1 MKKTVIVTGGSS
13 GIGAATCIRF
23 AELGYNVILNY
34 NNSRE
39 AALMLATSQKELGRA
54 VYPCRADVSNRAAVE
69 KMVDNVLREFGKI
82 DVLVNN
88 AGIALPQELFT
99 KVSTDDWN
107 NIVAVNLTGVFNCT
121 QAVLPSMIQNH
132 SGSIINVS
140 SVWGETGA
148 SCEVPYSTVKAG
160 IIGMTKA
167 LAKEVGPSGIRVN
180 AVAPGVIST
189 KMNAHL
195 TLEDM
200 NSLADETPL
209 CRIGEADEVASA
221 ITFLASDDASFITG
235 HTLSVNG
242 GFNI

>member
-1 MKKTVIVTGGSS
+1 MAKTVIVTGGSR

-23 AELGYNVILNY
+23 AEMGYNVILNY

-39 AALMLATSQKELGRA
+39 AAVMLAQSQRQLGRA
-54 VYPCRADVSNRAAVE
+54 VYPCRADVSNRAEVE
-69 KMVDNVLREFGKI
+69 KMVDNVLREFGSI

-88 AGIALPQELFT
+88 AGIACQELFT
-99 KVSTDDWN
+99 KVSMDDWN
-107 NIVAVNLTGVFNCT
+107 KMISVNLTGVFNCT

-160 IIGMTKA
+160 VIGLTKS

-180 AVAPGVIST
+180 CVTPGVIST
-189 KMNAHL
+189 KMNEHL
-195 TLEDM
+195 SLEDM
-200 NSLADETPL
+200 NALIDETPL
-209 CRIGEADEVASA
+209 CRIGEPDEVATT
-221 ITFLASDDASFITG
+221 ITFLASDDSSFITG
-235 HTLSVNG
+235 HVLSVNG

>member
-1 MKKTVIVTGGSS
+1 MAKTVIVTGGSR

-39 AALMLATSQKELGRA
+39 AAVMLAESQRQLGRA
-54 VYPCRADVSNRAAVE
+54 VYPCRADVSDRAAVE

-88 AGIALPQELFT
+88 AGIANQELFT
-99 KVSTDDWN
+99 KVSMDDWN
-107 NIVAVNLTGVFNCT
+107 KMIAVNLTGVFNCT
-121 QAVLPSMIQNH
+121 QAVLPSMIKNH

-180 AVAPGVIST
+180 CVAPGVIST
-189 KMNAHL
+189 KMNSHL
-195 TLEDM
+195 SLEDM
-200 NSLADETPL
+200 NLLIDETPL
-209 CRIGEADEVASA
+209 CRIGEADEVATS
-221 ITFLASDDASFITG
+221 ITFLASEDSSFITG
-235 HTLSVNG
+235 HVLSVNG
-242 GFNI
+242 GFSI

>member
-1 MKKTVIVTGGSS
+1 MAKTVIVTGGSR

-39 AALMLATSQKELGRA
+39 AAVMLAQSQRQLGRA
-54 VYPCRADVSNRAAVE
+54 VFPCRADVSDRAAVE
-69 KMVDNVLREFGKI
+69 KMVDNVLKEFGSI

-88 AGIALPQELFT
+88 AGIANQELFT
-99 KVSTDDWN
+99 KVSMEDWN
-107 NIVAVNLTGVFNCT
+107 KMIAVNLTGVFNCT
-121 QAVLPSMIQNH
+121 QAVLPSMIKNH
-132 SGSIINVS
+132 CGSIINVS

-180 AVAPGVIST
+180 CVAPGVIST
-189 KMNAHL
+189 AMNSHL
-195 TLEDM
+195 SLEDM
-200 NSLADETPL
+200 NELIDETPL
-209 CRIGEADEVASA
+209 CRIGEADEVATT
-221 ITFLASDDASFITG
+221 ITFLASEDSSFITG
-235 HTLSVNG
+235 HVLSVNG

>member
-1 MKKTVIVTGGSS
+1 MAKTVIVTGGSR

-39 AALMLATSQKELGRA
+39 AAVMLAQSQRQLGRS
-54 VYPCRADVSNRAAVE
+54 VFPCRADVSDRAAVE
-69 KMVDNVLREFGKI
+69 KMVDNVIREFGSI

-88 AGIALPQELFT
+88 AGIACQELFT
-99 KVSTDDWN
+99 KVSMDDWN
-107 NIVAVNLTGVFNCT
+107 QMIAVNLTGVFNCT
-121 QAVLPSMIQNH
+121 QAVLPHMIKNH

-180 AVAPGVIST
+180 CVAPGVIST
-189 KMNAHL
+189 KMNEHL
-195 TLEDM
+195 SLEDM
-200 NSLADETPL
+200 NSLIDETPL
-209 CRIGEADEVASA
+209 CRIGEADEVATS
-221 ITFLASDDASFITG
+221 ITFLASEDSSFITG
-235 HTLSVNG
+235 HVLSVNG

>member
-1 MKKTVIVTGGSS
+1 MAKTVIVTGGSR

-39 AALMLATSQKELGRA
+39 AAVMLAQSQRQLGRA
-54 VYPCRADVSNRAAVE
+54 VFPCRADVSDRASVE
-69 KMVDNVLREFGKI
+69 KMVDNVIREFGSI

-88 AGIALPQELFT
+88 AGIASQELFT
-99 KVSTDDWN
+99 KVSMDDWN
-107 NIVAVNLTGVFNCT
+107 QMIAVNLTGVFNCT
-121 QAVLPSMIQNH
+121 QAVLPHMIKNH

-180 AVAPGVIST
+180 CVAPGVIST
-189 KMNAHL
+189 KMNEHL
-195 TLEDM
+195 SLEDM
-200 NSLADETPL
+200 NSLIDETPL
-209 CRIGEADEVASA
+209 CRIGEADEVATS
-221 ITFLASDDASFITG
+221 ITFLASEDSSFITG
-235 HTLSVNG
+235 HVLSVNG

>member
-1 MKKTVIVTGGSS
+1 MAKTVIVTGGSR

-39 AALMLATSQKELGRA
+39 AAVMLAESQRQLGRA
-54 VYPCRADVSNRAAVE
+54 VYPCRADVSDRAAVE

-88 AGIALPQELFT
+88 AGIANQELFT
-99 KVSTDDWN
+99 DVSMEDWN
-107 NIVAVNLTGVFNCT
+107 KMISVNLTGVFNCT
-121 QAVLPSMIQNH
+121 QAVLPSMIKNH

-180 AVAPGVIST
+180 CVAPGVIST
-189 KMNAHL
+189 KMNSHL
-195 TLEDM
+195 SLEDM
-200 NSLADETPL
+200 NSLIDETPL
-209 CRIGEADEVASA
+209 CRIGEADEVATS
-221 ITFLASDDASFITG
+221 ITFLASEDSSFITG
-235 HTLSVNG
+235 HVLSVNG

>member
-1 MKKTVIVTGGSS
+1 MAKTVIVTGGSR

-39 AALMLATSQKELGRA
+39 AAVMLAESQRQLGRA
-54 VYPCRADVSNRAAVE
+54 VYPCRADVSDRAAVE

-88 AGIALPQELFT
+88 AGIANQELFT
-99 KVSTDDWN
+99 KVSMDDWN
-107 NIVAVNLTGVFNCT
+107 KMVSINLTGVFNCT
-121 QAVLPSMIQNH
+121 QAVLPSMIKNH

-180 AVAPGVIST
+180 CVAPGVIST
-189 KMNAHL
+189 KMNSHL
-195 TLEDM
+195 SLEDM
-200 NSLADETPL
+200 NSLIDETPL
-209 CRIGEADEVASA
+209 CRIGEADEVATS
-221 ITFLASDDASFITG
+221 ITFLASENSSFITG
-235 HTLSVNG
+235 HILSVNG

>member
-1 MKKTVIVTGGSS
+1 MAKTVIVTGGSR

-39 AALMLATSQKELGRA
+39 AAVMLAESQRQLGRA
-54 VYPCRADVSNRAAVE
+54 VYPCRADVSDRAAVE

-88 AGIALPQELFT
+88 AGIANQELFT
-99 KVSTDDWN
+99 DVSMEDWN
-107 NIVAVNLTGVFNCT
+107 KMISVNLTGVFNCT
-121 QAVLPSMIQNH
+121 QAVLPSMIKNH

-180 AVAPGVIST
+180 CVAPGVIST
-189 KMNAHL
+189 KMNSHL
-195 TLEDM
+195 SLEDM
-200 NSLADETPL
+200 NSLIDETPL
-209 CRIGEADEVASA
+209 CRIGEADEVATS
-221 ITFLASDDASFITG
+221 ITFLASEDSSFITG
-235 HTLSVNG
+235 HVLSVNG
-242 GFNI
+242 GFSI

>member
-1 MKKTVIVTGGSS
+1 MAKTVIVTCGSR

-39 AALMLATSQKELGRA
+39 AAVMLAQSQRQLGRS
-54 VYPCRADVSNRAAVE
+54 VFPCRADVSDRASVE
-69 KMVDNVLREFGKI
+69 KMVDNVIKEFGSI

-88 AGIALPQELFT
+88 AGIASQELFT
-99 KVSTDDWN
+99 KVSMEDWN
-107 NIVAVNLTGVFNCT
+107 KMIAINLTGVFNCT
-121 QAVLPSMIQNH
+121 QAVLPYMIRNH

-140 SVWGETGA
+140 SVWGEIGA

-180 AVAPGVIST
+180 CVAPGVIST
-189 KMNAHL
+189 KMNEHL
-195 TLEDM
+195 SLEDM
-200 NSLADETPL
+200 NSLIDETPL
-209 CRIGEADEVASA
+209 CRIGEADEVATS
-221 ITFLASDDASFITG
+221 ITFLASEDSSFITG
-235 HTLSVNG
+235 HVLSVNG

>member
-1 MKKTVIVTGGSS
+1 MAKTVIVTGGSR

-39 AALMLATSQKELGRA
+39 AAVMLAQSQRQLGRA
-54 VYPCRADVSNRAAVE
+54 VYPCRADVSDRASVE
-69 KMVDNVLREFGKI
+69 KMVDNVLREFGQI

-88 AGIALPQELFT
+88 AGIANQELFT
-99 KVSTDDWN
+99 KVSMDDWN
-107 NIVAVNLTGVFNCT
+107 KMIAVNLTGVFNCT
-121 QAVLPSMIQNH
+121 QAVLPSMINNH

-180 AVAPGVIST
+180 CVAPGVIST
-189 KMNAHL
+189 NMNSHL
-195 TLEDM
+195 SLEDM
-200 NSLADETPL
+200 NSLIEETPL
-209 CRIGEADEVASA
+209 CRIGDADEVATT
-221 ITFLASDDASFITG
+221 ITFLASEDSSFITG
-235 HTLSVNG
+235 HVLSVNG

>member
-1 MKKTVIVTGGSS
+1 MAKTVIVTGGSR

-39 AALMLATSQKELGRA
+39 AAVMLAESQRQLGRA
-54 VYPCRADVSNRAAVE
+54 VYPCRADVSDRAAVE

-88 AGIALPQELFT
+88 AGIANQELFT
-99 KVSTDDWN
+99 KVSMDDWN
-107 NIVAVNLTGVFNCT
+107 KMIAVNLTGVFNCT
-121 QAVLPSMIQNH
+121 QAVLPSMIKNH

-180 AVAPGVIST
+180 CVAPGVIST
-189 KMNAHL
+189 KMNSHL
-195 TLEDM
+195 SLEDM
-200 NSLADETPL
+200 NSLIDETPL
-209 CRIGEADEVASA
+209 CRIGEADEVATS
-221 ITFLASDDASFITG
+221 ITFLASDDSSFITG
-235 HTLSVNG
+235 HVLSVNG

>member
-1 MKKTVIVTGGSS
+1 MAKTVIVTGGSR

-39 AALMLATSQKELGRA
+39 AAVMLAESQRQLGRA
-54 VYPCRADVSNRAAVE
+54 VYPCRADVSDRAAVE

-88 AGIALPQELFT
+88 AGIANQELFT
-99 KVSTDDWN
+99 KVSMDDWN
-107 NIVAVNLTGVFNCT
+107 KMIAVNLTGVFNCT
-121 QAVLPSMIQNH
+121 QAVLPSMIKNH

-180 AVAPGVIST
+180 CVAPGVIST
-189 KMNAHL
+189 KMNSHL
-195 TLEDM
+195 SLEDM
-200 NSLADETPL
+200 NSLIDETPL
-209 CRIGEADEVASA
+209 CRIGEADEVATS
-221 ITFLASDDASFITG
+221 ITFLASEDSSFITG
-235 HTLSVNG
+235 HVLSVNG